1 MPLEIRE
8 LVIRASVQGGE
19 DGQTS
24 MRERGGNYLN
34 DDERADIIAACVAQV
49 FALLKEQSER

>member
-24 MRERGGNYLN
+24 TRERRDYLD

>member
-24 MRERGGNYLN
+24 TQERSQRRL
-34 DDERADIIAACVAQV
+34 DVEERTDIIAACVAQV
-49 FALLKEQSER
+49 LALLKEQAER

>member
-8 LVIRASVQGGE
+8 IVIRASVQGGE

-24 MRERGGNYLN
+24 ARERGDYLD